1 MEAGFFIYIIQYVFM
16 VMALHAQLALLGLAG
31 CVVTLVAVLFIFL
44 VTFDNRARH
53 QKRFQGIC
61 VASRCDHHNR
71 DINNEPETGG
81 YMWPHDM

>member
-44 VTFDNRARH
+44 VTLDNRARH
-53 QKRFQGIC
+53 Q
-61 VASRCDHHNR
+61 
-71 DINNEPETGG
+71 
-81 YMWPHDM
+81 